1 MGVIKKVLVT
11 GASGFLGS
19 HISEAAHEAGY
30 DVHALIR
37 KTSSYRWLKHDWLNI
52 HVSELDDRKTLFSIL
67 KDVDA
72 VIHNAG
78 TLWGAYH
85 KVNTEGTR
93 VVAEE
98 SVKVGIKSF
107 VYISSLAAGGSSK
120 GPYAKDG
127 GEPDNPISSYGHSKK
142 AAEQLLYNLRGKLH
156 VVILRYPM
164 IYGPRDTQGLR
175 LFKTFKIFIN
185 PSVGL
190 RRRYI
195 SAVYVKDAALAAV
208 RALFAPVG
216 SGSCYNISDGADYTF
231 NKLYKV
237 VGKIW
242 GRKALRIPVPF
253 DLIMFGAWLV
263 NDFLKGKTAFNPDQ
277 MGMFRERY
285 WLVSPERAI
294 SELGWEPQ
302 VDIYQ
307 GVKETVRWYKE
318 KGWL

>member
-1 MGVIKKVLVT
+1 MAEVKKVLVT

-19 HISEAAHEAGY
+19 HISEAAHQAGY
-30 DVHALIR
+30 EVHALIR
-37 KTSSYRWLKHDWLNI
+37 QTSSRRWLDHPWL
-52 HVSELDDRKTLFSIL
+52 
-67 KDVDA
+67 
-72 VIHNAG
+72 VIHTADLYDRDAMACILSRMDGVIHCAG
-78 TLWGAYH
+78 TLWGDYYR
-85 KVNTEGTR
+85 VNTQATR
-93 VVAEE
+93 VIAEE
-98 SVKVGIKSF
+98 SAKVGIKRF
-107 VYISSLAAGGSSK
+107 VYVSSMAAGGPSK

-127 GEPDNPISSYGHSKK
+127 GEEDNPISPYGHSKRD
-142 AAEQLLYNLRGKLH
+142 AEQLLYNLRSKLH

-195 SAVYVKDAALAAV
+195 SAVYVKDAARAAV
-208 RALFAPVG
+208 AALFAPVG
-216 SGSCYNISDGADYTF
+216 SGSCYDISDGANYTF

-237 VGKIW
+237 IGKVW

-253 DLIMFGAWLV
+253 DLIMFGAWV
-263 NDFLKGKTAFNPDQ
+263 INDLLKGKTAFNPDQ

-285 WLVSPERAI
+285 WLVSPERANC
-294 SELGWEPQ
+294 ELGWRPQ